1 MDQEYY
7 EEEWVDFILQQ
18 FYNEPTKELESDA

>member
-7 EEEWVDFILQQ
+7 EEEWVDYVLQQ
-18 FYNEPTKELESDA
+18 FYNEPTKELSDAE